1 MAMSKIETKQ
11 LLERVIFDDSTAQD
25 WVQDVWGLSP
35 MLGDSAA
42 KLLEVFEQLI
52 EYCPEEPLEHLLH
65 QIYQEQM
72 ESS

>member
-1 MAMSKIETKQ
+1 MAISKTEAKQ

-42 KLLEVFEQLI
+42 KLLEVLEQLI

-72 ESS
+72 E